1 MGQQNNEAN
10 EAFFTKVCITVAL
23 FECGLLNI
31 VFRCLSLVRVDSHAR
46 RHTAHLV
53 GRHNTF

>member
-10 EAFFTKVCITVAL
+10 EAYFTEVCIIVSL

-31 VFRCLSLVRVDSHAR
+31 LFRCLFLVRVDSHVW

-53 GRHNTF
+53 GRHDTF